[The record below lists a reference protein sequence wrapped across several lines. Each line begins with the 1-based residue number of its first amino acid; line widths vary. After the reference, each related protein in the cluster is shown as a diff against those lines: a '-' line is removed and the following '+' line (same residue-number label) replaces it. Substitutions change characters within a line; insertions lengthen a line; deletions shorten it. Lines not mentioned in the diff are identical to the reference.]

1 MYKIEHYLRHKY
13 KEQFDSFDFGKGIQ
27 PWSIYAFNPKVSTGS
42 LPAAFGGF
50 YVTGG
55 NVRNLNYPENL
66 KVSSSNVQDND
77 SAAAQGARQ
86 VVIEGITPV
95 GEGGARSI
103 TETVA
108 LNGQTAVTTVN
119 KFSVVNFAGIN
130 HIGMGA
136 SQNLSNLGT
145 IYIGKGSVSSGVNSE
160 PDIIIHK
167 NAGVSEN
174 GLYMVPRGKRL
185 YITKLTVNLITLG
198 RYAQNQAVF
207 FMDL

>member
-1 MYKIEHYLRHKY
+1 
-13 KEQFDSFDFGKGIQ
+13 
-27 PWSIYAFNPKVSTGS
+27 A
-42 LPAAFGGF
+42 
-50 YVTGG
+50 
-55 NVRNLNYPENL
+55 
-66 KVSSSNVQDND
+66 
-77 SAAAQGARQ
+77 
-86 VVIEGITPV
+86 
-95 GEGGARSI
+95 EGGARSI

-160 PDIIIHK
+160 PDTIIHK
-167 NAGVSEN
+167 NAGISEN

-198 RYAQNQAVF
+198 RYAPNQAVF
-207 FMDL
+207 SLWTYKRNFKNPTRSEQIVATGEKFNYDLTAYGDYAKYSHGPRRMYTGQVSNIGGQDTTVVHFDEGIMLDTWESVYVLMDTTGTTC